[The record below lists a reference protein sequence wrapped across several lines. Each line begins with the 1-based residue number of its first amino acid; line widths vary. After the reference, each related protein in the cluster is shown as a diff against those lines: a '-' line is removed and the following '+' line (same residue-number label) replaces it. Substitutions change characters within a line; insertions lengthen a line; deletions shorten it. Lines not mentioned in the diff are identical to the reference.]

1 MIICMICII
10 YLYVWGEGC
19 MGRGMYGER
28 DVWGEV
34 CMGRGMYGVRYVWD
48 EVCVGGEM
56 CLFGYVRLR

>member
-1 MIICMICII
+1 
-10 YLYVWGEGC
+10 
-19 MGRGMYGER
+19 MYGER